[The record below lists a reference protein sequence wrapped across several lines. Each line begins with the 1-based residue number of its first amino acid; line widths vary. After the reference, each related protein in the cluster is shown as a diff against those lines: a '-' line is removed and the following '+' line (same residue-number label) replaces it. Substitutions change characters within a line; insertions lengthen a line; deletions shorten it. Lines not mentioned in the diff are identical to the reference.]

1 MRVIVIG
8 EHLENYL
15 YEILRSTEKFGCKT
29 LFFKKDLG
37 INIIS
42 TDIFVVDSNI
52 RNILPSDLKN
62 TVISVVS
69 SSDYVKIFE
78 NEFNINFTSIR
89 SIEKIIEQA
98 IDFCNSPIA
107 VDQTSMN
114 VFRIA
119 DKIAS
124 TDATVLITGETGTGK
139 EILAR
144 YIHKFSERSDQKFI
158 AINCAAIP
166 DALLESELFGYE
178 RGAFTNAVQRRI
190 GKFEEAHLGTI
201 LLDEISEMS
210 LHLQAKLLRVIQD
223 KEFSRLGGNLQV
235 KVDIR
240 IIATSNRDLRKAVSE
255 GVFREDL
262 FYRLNI
268 IPIEIP
274 NLSERPLD
282 IIPLA
287 IFFCKKYSHSQKKLS
302 AKMLHLI
309 KNHKWHGNI
318 RELENFVHRAVLF
331 SSEKIIDI
339 DSIQFDTFMH
349 DFDTNAHQESNI
361 VFMKDTELQNNPQKT
376 LAQIEKE
383 AILNA
388 LEKFNGNKNL
398 VSKALDIPTR
408 TLRYKLNSY
417 KAPEQFPIKKVI

>member
-1 MRVIVIG
+1 MRVIVVG
-8 EHLENYL
+8 EHLEDYL

-29 LFFKKDLG
+29 LFFKRDLDTK
-37 INIIS
+37 IVS
-42 TDIFVVDSNI
+42 TDVFVIDSDL
-52 RNILPSDLKN
+52 RNILPQNLKN

-69 SSDYVKIFE
+69 SCDYTKIFE
-78 NEFNINFTSIR
+78 NEFNINFSSIR
-89 SIEKIIEQA
+89 SIEEIIEKTR
-98 IDFCNSPIA
+98 DFCDLPIA
-107 VDQTSMN
+107 VDQATMN

-144 YIHKFSERSDQKFI
+144 YIHKFSNRFDQKFV

-166 DALLESELFGYE
+166 DTLLESELFGHE
-178 RGAFTNAVQRRI
+178 RGAFTNAVQRRV

-210 LHLQAKLLRVIQD
+210 LHLQAKLLRVIQE
-223 KEFSRLGGNLQV
+223 KEFARLGGNESV
-235 KVDIR
+235 KIDVR
-240 IIATSNRDLRKAVSE
+240 IIATSNKNLRKATSD
-255 GVFREDL
+255 GTFREDL
-262 FYRLNI
+262 FYRLNVV
-268 IPIEIP
+268 PIEIP

-309 KNHKWHGNI
+309 KNHKWNGNI
-318 RELENFVHRAVLF
+318 RELENFIYRMVLF
-331 SSEKIIDI
+331 SSERVIDI
-339 DSIQFDTFMH
+339 DNIQFDDFIR
-349 DFDTNAHQESNI
+349 DFDNDSQKENNVI
-361 VFMKDTELQNNPQKT
+361 FMKDSGSHSDESHKT
-376 LAQIEKE
+376 LAQIERE

-388 LEKFNGNKNL
+388 LDKFNGDKNL
-398 VSKALDIPTR
+398 VSKALDIPIR
-408 TLRYKLNSY
+408 TLRHKLNSY
-417 KAPEQFPIKKVI
+417 KIVA

>member
-8 EHLENYL
+8 ETLEDYL
-15 YEILRSTEKFGCKT
+15 YEILRSTEKFGCNN
-29 LFFKKDLG
+29 LFFKKSLDT
-37 INIIS
+37 NIIA
-42 TDIFVVDSNI
+42 TDIFVIDSNI
-52 RNILPSDLKN
+52 RNILPKDLKN
-62 TVISVVS
+62 TVISIIFCN
-69 SSDYVKIFE
+69 DYTKIFE
-78 NEFNINFTSIR
+78 NEFNVNFTSIR
-89 SIEKIIEQA
+89 SIEEIIEKTMDFCDLPIA
-98 IDFCNSPIA
+98 IDQA
-107 VDQTSMN
+107 TMN
-114 VFRIA
+114 IFRTA
-119 DKIAS
+119 EKIAS

-139 EILAR
+139 EILAK
-144 YIHKFSERSDQKFI
+144 YIHKFSNRSNKKFV

-166 DALLESELFGYE
+166 EALLESELFGYE
-178 RGAFTNAVQRRI
+178 RGAFTNAVQKRI

-210 LHLQAKLLRVIQD
+210 LHLQAKLLRVIQE
-223 KEFSRLGGNLQV
+223 KEFSRLGGNSQV
-235 KVDIR
+235 KVDVR
-240 IIATSNRDLRKAVSE
+240 IIATSNRNLRKAVSD
-255 GVFREDL
+255 GLFREDL
-262 FYRLNI
+262 FYRLNV
-268 IPIEIP
+268 IPLEIP

-318 RELENFVHRAVLF
+318 RELENFVHRAVLY

-339 DSIQFDTFMH
+339 DSIEFETFMR
-349 DFDTNAHQESNI
+349 DFDINSHQENNV
-361 VFMKDTELQNNPQKT
+361 VFIEDAQPQNDSQKT

-383 AILNA
+383 TILSA

-398 VSKALDIPTR
+398 VSKALDIPIR

-417 KAPEQFPIKKVI
+417 KTPEEFPIKKVI